1 MNQMRRFVEAL
12 AILLA
17 FSTAVAAAQTPASGI
32 TALQLQTRFKQI
44 TGDKLVV
51 NKKSTYPGHYKAYD
65 LGVPTIARKAKYGT
79 FTVYLVTG
87 ADVEAE
93 VKDLLADGHTG
104 MLGTPGPGNIYW
116 EEGKTIYGDV
126 YWLAKRRYG
135 GNVVLW
141 WIGSKPMKKTDATWK
156 RLHTT
161 LTKVVR

>member
-1 MNQMRRFVEAL
+1 MNVMRRFVEAL

-17 FSTAVAAAQTPASGI
+17 FSTAVAAAQTPAPGI
-32 TALQLQTRFKQI
+32 TTLQLQTRFKQI

-51 NKKSTYPGHYKAYD
+51 NKKSTYTGHYKAFD

-93 VKDLLADGHTG
+93 AKDLLADGHTG

-116 EEGKTIYGDV
+116 EEGKTIYGDA

-141 WIGSKPMKKTDATWK
+141 WIGSKPVKKTDATWK
-156 RLHTT
+156 RLHAA
-161 LTKVVR
+161 LTKVIR